1 MQLSAKVSQSVSCPI
16 PNRVFSIYEPCA
28 TAREYRCRPV
38 ADRRS
43 WARAP
48 YVSSPSI
55 SPCVR
60 GLISSARNL
69 QETAFPP
76 SVRQV
81 YEGMDPMEEA
91 NRLRREG
98 ALDFL
103 QYRWVGAVLCRGAG
117 RLERPVVWSTFVRI
131 ADGPK

>member
-1 MQLSAKVSQSVSCPI
+1 MPYTQP
-16 PNRVFSIYEPCA
+16 RVFNLRTVCHGESSGAGRWPIVGA
-28 TAREYRCRPV
+28 GL
-38 ADRRS
+38 
-43 WARAP
+43 AP
-48 YVSSPSI
+48 PMFHPRTI
-55 SPCVR
+55 SLCVR